1 MFVCPSAWWLAAEEH
16 FRRNP
21 GRPEISYVVITK
33 EDVIEA
39 IEKIPNGA
47 APGPDGVVPCLLK
60 KAKKKVA
67 TMLADI
73 YQHSIETG
81 EIPQILEMGLI
92 SPIHKGESASD
103 PANFRPISL
112 TSHLSK
118 TEERIVRKTLVTFL
132 EVNDKMDP
140 NQHGSRQGRST
151 LSQLLEHHHEIV
163 EILEK
168 GENVDCIYT
177 DFSKAFHKCDL
188 GILMNKLKTLGVTGR
203 LARWIHSF
211 LSNRKQKVVVDGT
224 TSKETEVTSGV
235 PEGTVLG
242 PLLFLIYI
250 SDIGENIKSTKKVY
264 VDDTKLI
271 KSVTNEKD
279 VEDLQEELDILY
291 EWAEENNM
299 KFNGKKFQVVRY
311 GKDENLKDETLYFT
325 ENTENIVERYE
336 TVRDLG
342 VMMSDDATFK
352 DQIEKVAKKVRQ
364 KTGWVLRTFYS
375 RKTLLM
381 KTLFKTL
388 VVPHIDYC
396 SQLWMPVKPVEIL
409 KIEKLQKDFLNRIPA
424 LRGENYWEKLKILKM
439 ISLQRRQERYR
450 IIYIWKILEGL
461 APNCG
466 IQSTSSE
473 DRRQGRKCKV
483 QNIKTGAK
491 ASAKAL
497 REQTFQV
504 HGPQLFNS
512 LPPFLRNMTKCSIE
526 IFKEQLD
533 KYLMTIPDEPSVPG
547 LTPSA
552 STPDA
557 RPSNSLL
564 HQRPRQPGREER
576 RGRTRPGA

>member
-1 MFVCPSAWWLAAEEH
+1 MIVGPY
-16 FRRNP
+16 
-21 GRPEISYVVITK
+21 GYRP
-33 EDVIEA
+33 
-39 IEKIPNGA
+39 
-47 APGPDGVVPCLLK
+47 
-60 KAKKKVA
+60 
-67 TMLADI
+67 
-73 YQHSIETG
+73 
-81 EIPQILEMGLI
+81 
-92 SPIHKGESASD
+92 D
-103 PANFRPISL
+103 P
-112 TSHLSK
+112 
-118 TEERIVRKTLVTFL
+118 
-132 EVNDKMDP
+132 
-140 NQHGSRQGRST
+140 
-151 LSQLLEHHHEIV
+151 
-163 EILEK
+163 
-168 GENVDCIYT
+168 
-177 DFSKAFHKCDL
+177 
-188 GILMNKLKTLGVTGR
+188 
-203 LARWIHSF
+203 
-211 LSNRKQKVVVDGT
+211 
-224 TSKETEVTSGV
+224 
-235 PEGTVLG
+235 
-242 PLLFLIYI
+242 
-250 SDIGENIKSTKKVY
+250 
-264 VDDTKLI
+264 
-271 KSVTNEKD
+271 
-279 VEDLQEELDILY
+279 
-291 EWAEENNM
+291 WAEENNM

-466 IQSTSSE
+466 IQTTSSE

>member
-1 MFVCPSAWWLAAEEH
+1 MLWLSD
-16 FRRNP
+16 P
-21 GRPEISYVVITK
+21 MGTDPTL
-33 EDVIEA
+33 
-39 IEKIPNGA
+39 G
-47 APGPDGVVPCLLK
+47 LK
-60 KAKKKVA
+60 K
-67 TMLADI
+67 TI
-73 YQHSIETG
+73 WNS
-81 EIPQILEMGLI
+81 MGR
-92 SPIHKGESASD
+92 
-103 PANFRPISL
+103 N
-112 TSHLSK
+112 SK
-118 TEERIVRKTLVTFL
+118 
-132 EVNDKMDP
+132 
-140 NQHGSRQGRST
+140 
-151 LSQLLEHHHEIV
+151 
-163 EILEK
+163 
-168 GENVDCIYT
+168 
-177 DFSKAFHKCDL
+177 
-188 GILMNKLKTLGVTGR
+188 
-203 LARWIHSF
+203 
-211 LSNRKQKVVVDGT
+211 LSNMARTKTWRMKHRW
-224 TSKETEVTSGV
+224 
-235 PEGTVLG
+235 TVWNCARLC
-242 PLLFLIYI
+242 
-250 SDIGENIKSTKKVY
+250 D
-264 VDDTKLI
+264 
-271 KSVTNEKD
+271 
-279 VEDLQEELDILY
+279 
-291 EWAEENNM
+291 
-299 KFNGKKFQVVRY
+299 
-311 GKDENLKDETLYFT
+311 
-325 ENTENIVERYE
+325 
-336 TVRDLG
+336 
-342 VMMSDDATFK
+342 VMMSDDATYM

-576 RGRTRPGA
+576 RGRTRPGAWVRQH